1 MTGSFSGGT
10 HAEAGMFKRVLALFT
25 PKAYALNPS
34 AVSRVLVFCAQT
46 HAYQTANV
54 VNNAFSI
61 KLERGNPVGLIF
73 LGSSNQFLGYLTLQN
88 GIESLPVKRI
98 KSNVATVDL
107 GTLSSSGQIVEP
119 GHNPVGDEI
128 PLTDDERDA
137 LAQYGGL
144 FSAIVKNPDVDG
156 NEVVDLL
163 EGKTYFMELTY
174 NFVGG
179 AFSGNPTPTVNT
191 RLERYQI
198 HTFSNTSS
206 CPDSVTMTGPI
217 GSPLANPTTLARVQ
231 VGSYCTHRYLSPLSS
246 GNDLDMPKQG
256 DYRVDFPGETL
267 TFQVPNQVHILTK
280 AVAIVPTVTL
290 DSNGKIQKISWS
302 YRPADGS
309 NKNLNPEH
317 LITQIQIT
325 LADLQFSA
333 NGLYNSQLITST
345 NTTEIDLSGEGLYW
359 NQVGCVN
366 TSYHDV
372 YGNGYTFKWEK

>member
-1 MTGSFSGGT
+1 
-10 HAEAGMFKRVLALFT
+10 
-25 PKAYALNPS
+25 
-34 AVSRVLVFCAQT
+34 
-46 HAYQTANV
+46 
-54 VNNAFSI
+54 
-61 KLERGNPVGLIF
+61 LIF

-137 LAQYGGL
+137 LAQFGSL
-144 FSAIVKNPDVDG
+144 FHSIVKNPDVDG
-156 NEVVDLL
+156 NGVIDFL
-163 EGKTYFMELTY
+163 EGKTYFMELIY
-174 NFVGG
+174 NLRGG
-179 AFSGNPTPTVNT
+179 AFSGNSTPTVNT
-191 RLERYQI
+191 LLERYQI
-198 HTFSNTSS
+198 CTFSSS
-206 CPDSVTMTGPI
+206 SNCPNSVTMTGPM
-217 GSPLANPTTLARVQ
+217 GSILEQPTTMNIYP
-231 VGSYCTHRYLSPLSS
+231 VGSYCTHRYLSPISS
-246 GNDLDMPKQG
+246 GNDLDPPMQG
-256 DYRVDFPGETL
+256 DYRVEYPNETL
-267 TFQVPNQVHILTK
+267 TFQIPNQVHILTK
-280 AVAIVPTVTL
+280 AIAIVPTVTL
-290 DSNGKIQKISWS
+290 DSNGKILKISWS

-309 NKNLNPEH
+309 NKNLNPDQ

-345 NTTEIDLSGEGLYW
+345 NTTEIDLSSEGLYW